1 LQQVVDGMTELYGQ
15 NHPAVLDAVDN
26 LAFHFRLVGDH
37 ERALPLF
44 VAEAAGRKIRQGPTD
59 KSTIDALY
67 YVADTMSK
75 LERRVDE
82 EQVWTELVSIKRV
95 SQPPDVKLLA
105 GYLARLGKC
114 QLLLQKFPAAETNL
128 RESLALY
135 LTQQSQEAR
144 TAQVKSLLGEAL
156 VKLERYDEAE
166 SLLIDACTA
175 LAEHKSQLAEEDRE
189 SQLRRSV
196 ERIIELYQRWGR
208 PDDVKKWSMK
218 LRPADTNPGFQEK
231 ETGKIL
237 SAG

>member
-1 LQQVVDGMTELYGQ
+1 
-15 NHPAVLDAVDN
+15 
-26 LAFHFRLVGDH
+26 
-37 ERALPLF
+37 
-44 VAEAAGRKIRQGPTD
+44 
-59 KSTIDALY
+59 
-67 YVADTMSK
+67 
-75 LERRVDE
+75 
-82 EQVWTELVSIKRV
+82 
-95 SQPPDVKLLA
+95 
-105 GYLARLGKC
+105 
-114 QLLLQKFPAAETNL
+114 
-128 RESLALY
+128 LY
-135 LTQQSQEAR
+135 LTKQSQEAR

-231 ETGKIL
+231 ETGRIL